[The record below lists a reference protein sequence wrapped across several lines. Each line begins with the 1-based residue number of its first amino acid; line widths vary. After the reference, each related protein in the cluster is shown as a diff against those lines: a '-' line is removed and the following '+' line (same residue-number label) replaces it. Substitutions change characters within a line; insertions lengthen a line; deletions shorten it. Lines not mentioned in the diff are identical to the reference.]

1 MPDEAEVLNYMFS
14 INFQELTVS
23 LVIIVVCGL
32 GIYALVRKVQEIMGI
47 ETKTMRR
54 HRQIEENITGLKGE
68 LDDVK
73 KDAEEARKTRLMFN
87 QKMEESQKEM
97 MDAINKLSDNMEK
110 KEKEDAQR
118 SIEQIRWTIIDFA
131 NAITNSKRTYSS
143 EGYVHL
149 LELYDSY
156 RVLLKKY
163 GLENGRVNMAMEL
176 IRERYETGL
185 REGFPI

>member
-1 MPDEAEVLNYMFS
+1 
-14 INFQELTVS
+14 
-23 LVIIVVCGL
+23 
-32 GIYALVRKVQEIMGI
+32 
-47 ETKTMRR
+47 
-54 HRQIEENITGLKGE
+54 
-68 LDDVK
+68 
-73 KDAEEARKTRLMFN
+73 
-87 QKMEESQKEM
+87 M